1 MANLGIARANDAWRT
16 AGKLWMALE
25 PMGHARRCCHRGFD
39 ARRLLA
45 RESAEYE
52 MVRRPA
58 TSTVV
63 GVRAATL
70 CGCWRRS
77 AEGACL
83 AELAKREDSCLNI
96 IVLPSASDGDILVG
110 AGCEM
115 QIDCFVPLNVILQF
129 AKVGTTEVWLRA
141 SKRDVSGHMSIRLSP
156 STSAAKARL
165 PSPASLRVHANNTR
179 RPHFPRP

>member
-1 MANLGIARANDAWRT
+1 MASLGIARANDAWRT

-52 MVRRPA
+52 IVRRPA

-63 GVRAATL
+63 GVREATF

-96 IVLPSASDGDILVG
+96 IVLPSASDGGYAGGCRVRDADGLFYVPRMLCCTWSKLVRQKSG
-110 AGCEM
+110 SG
-115 QIDCFVPLNVILQF
+115 PLSVMSVVTCHQSGFRLDFRQS
-129 AKVGTTEVWLRA
+129 A
-141 SKRDVSGHMSIRLSP
+141 SSR
-156 STSAAKARL
+156 
-165 PSPASLRVHANNTR
+165 PASLRVHAN
-179 RPHFPRP
+179 

>member
-1 MANLGIARANDAWRT
+1 MAGIRASFMASLGIARANDAWRT

-52 MVRRPA
+52 IVRRPA

-63 GVRAATL
+63 GVREATF

-83 AELAKREDSCLNI
+83 AELAKREDSCLDI
-96 IVLPSASDGDILVG
+96 IVLPSASGGIIVG
-110 AGCEM
+110 
-115 QIDCFVPLNVILQF
+115 
-129 AKVGTTEVWLRA
+129 
-141 SKRDVSGHMSIRLSP
+141 
-156 STSAAKARL
+156 
-165 PSPASLRVHANNTR
+165 
-179 RPHFPRP
+179 